1 MVCYGPR
8 LGTIAIAGAA
18 AYVLLHRAIGRIL
31 HIAGLVMQIAL
42 ITCAAAAVLALLA
55 WTVRTVQRRRAAA
68 GACTT
73 CRFRCQQALTQ
84 RPQPVSLRP
93 EPVSPRREPVPP
105 GLEPVPLHPEPVPQD
120 PEPVPQ
126 HPRPVPLRP
135 EPVLLRL
142 EHAPRQGPAA
152 RRPRRPA
159 ARAGR
164 ARAGHRPEARPR
176 VLR

>member
-8 LGTIAIAGAA
+8 LGTIAIAGAG

-31 HIAGLVMQIAL
+31 HIAGLVMQIVL
-42 ITCAAAAVLALLA
+42 ITCAAAAAVALLT
-55 WTVRTVQRRRAAA
+55 WIVRTVQRRRAAA

-73 CRFRCQQALTQ
+73 CRFRCQLSLTQ
-84 RPQPVSLRP
+84 RPARASLGP
-93 EPVSPRREPVPP
+93 EPVSPR
-105 GLEPVPLHPEPVPQD
+105 LEPVPVQPEPVAPD

-142 EHAPRQGPAA
+142 ERRCPVPSAGGPA
-152 RRPRRPA
+152 PA
-159 ARAGR
+159 AASGPGR
-164 ARAGHRPEARPR
+164 
-176 VLR
+176 

>member
-73 CRFRCQQALTQ
+73 CRFRCQQSLTQ
-84 RPQPVSLRP
+84 RPQPVPLRP
-93 EPVSPRREPVPP
+93 EPVSPR
-105 GLEPVPLHPEPVPQD
+105 LEPVPLHPEPVPLG

-126 HPRPVPLRP
+126 HPCPVPLHP

-142 EHAPRQGPAA
+142 EHAPHQAPAP

>member
-73 CRFRCQQALTQ
+73 CRFRCQQSLTQ
-84 RPQPVSLRP
+84 RPQPVPLRP
-93 EPVSPRREPVPP
+93 EPVSPR
-105 GLEPVPLHPEPVPQD
+105 LEPVPLHPEPVPLG

-126 HPRPVPLRP
+126 HPCPVPLHP

-142 EHAPRQGPAA
+142 EHAPRQVPAP